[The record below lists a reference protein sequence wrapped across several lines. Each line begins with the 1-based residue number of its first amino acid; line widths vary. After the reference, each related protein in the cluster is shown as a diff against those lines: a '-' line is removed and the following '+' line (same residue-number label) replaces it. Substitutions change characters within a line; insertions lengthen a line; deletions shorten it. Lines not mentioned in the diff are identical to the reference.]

1 MSEITIENRKAS
13 FWSRK
18 EAEFPE
24 LHLED
29 RLSRTT
35 KY

>member
-1 MSEITIENRKAS
+1 MTEAIIENRIES
-13 FWSRK
+13 FLSRK
-18 EAEFPE
+18 EAKFPE